1 VTAQAAAQVE
11 REDERATP
19 MMAQFLGIK
28 REHADYLLFYRMGDF
43 YELFFDDAVKASA
56 ALDIALTKRGKHN
69 EADIP
74 MCGVPVHSSESYL
87 LTLIRKGFKVAVCE
101 QVEDPAEARKRGA
114 KSVVAR
120 AVVRVV
126 TPGTL
131 TEDQLLTARRH
142 NYLAALARAAGAYAV
157 AWADISDG
165 SFHVAAVEPSMLQQM
180 LARIDPAELLVPDAL
195 ATEDQI
201 ASLVREMGA
210 RATLLPALKFDSSV
224 AERLLKS
231 QLNVAALDAF
241 GSFSRAEIAA
251 AGALL
256 GYLELTQKG
265 KLPALSPPRQ
275 QAQTHVMAMDAATR
289 RNLELVQTLAGEF
302 QGSLLANIDR
312 TLTAAGGRELAERL
326 LSPLTDVGAI
336 EARLDG
342 VDYFVR
348 NAGAR
353 DSTRGVLRRTPDM
366 ARALSRISVDRGGP
380 RDLGAVR
387 DALALAGVLSEA
399 VSRVGGGLSALPQSL
414 ALELK
419 WLAEAL
425 AAVRGLTMKLG
436 RVLGPDLPML
446 ARDGGFVAPGA
457 HERLDQARTLRDD
470 ARRVIVELEGRL
482 KDETGISSLKV
493 RHNGV
498 LGYHIEITSANAEK
512 LKTTEAGRAFI
523 HRQTTAQAQ
532 RHTNAALSELASKIA
547 DAAGEALGIELQ
559 IFDELVI
566 EVKAASGALG
576 EVAGVVARLDVL
588 AGLAELAVE
597 ADFVRPMI
605 VPGLAFKISRG
616 RHPGVEAALRREAQG
631 FVANDCDLSGDG
643 VGRLWLVTGP
653 NMAGKSTYLRQN
665 ALIAI
670 LAQAGSFVP
679 AASAEIGVVDRLFSR
694 VGAADDLARG
704 RSTFMVEMVETAAIL
719 NQATERSL
727 VILDEI
733 GRGTATFDG
742 LSIAWATVE
751 RLNGVNRSRTLFA
764 THYHELTGLAQ
775 RLDGVANVTVRVKEW
790 QGGIVFLHEVV
801 PGAADRSYGIQVA
814 KLAGL
819 PGDVLKRAQDVLHAL
834 ERGDSGRRAKTMVD
848 ELPLFAASAPSQA
861 LSHESEVEARLKVL
875 NVDELSPRDALQLLY
890 DLKALAKE

>member
-1 VTAQAAAQVE
+1 
-11 REDERATP
+11 
-19 MMAQFLGIK
+19 MMAQFLAIK

-69 EADIP
+69 DADIP
-74 MCGVPVHSSESYL
+74 MCGVPVHSAENYL

-101 QVEDPAEARKRGA
+101 QTEDPAEAKKRGS

-120 AVVRVV
+120 EVVRVV

-142 NYLAALARAAGAYAV
+142 NYLAALARVGGAYAL

-165 SFHVAAVEPSMLQQM
+165 SFHVTAIDAPLLLQT
-180 LARIDPAELLVPDAL
+180 LARIEPAELLVPDAL
-195 ATEDQI
+195 ASEEQI
-201 ASLVREMGA
+201 APLVREMGA
-210 RATLLPALKFDSSV
+210 RATLLPALKFDSAV
-224 AERLLKS
+224 GERLLKS

-275 QAQTHVMAMDAATR
+275 QPQTHVMAMDAATR
-289 RNLELVQTLAGEF
+289 RNLELVQTLGGEV
-302 QGSLLANIDR
+302 QGSLLAVIDR
-312 TLTAAGGRELAERL
+312 TLTAAGGRELSERIL
-326 LSPLTDVGAI
+326 APLTDVGAI

-342 VDYFVR
+342 VDYFAR
-348 NAGAR
+348 NAAAR
-353 DSTRGVLRRTPDM
+353 DTTRGVLRRMPDM

-380 RDLGAVR
+380 RDIGTIR
-387 DALALAGVLSEA
+387 DALGLAAVLAEA
-399 VSRVGGGLSALPQSL
+399 VARKDGALSALPQSL
-414 ALELK
+414 TRELK
-419 WLAEAL
+419 RLEEAGAAVNAL
-425 AAVRGLTMKLG
+425 AAKLG
-436 RVLGPDLPML
+436 RVLGLDLPL
-446 ARDGGFVAPGA
+446 FARDGGFVAAGA
-457 HERLDQARTLRDD
+457 HQRLDEARALRDD

-482 KDETGISSLKV
+482 KEETGISSLKV

-498 LGYHIEITSANAEK
+498 LGYHIEITAANAEK

-547 DAAGEALGIELQ
+547 DAAGEALAIELQ
-559 IFDELVI
+559 LFDQLV
-566 EVKAASGALG
+566 EDVKASSGALS
-576 EVAGVVARLDVL
+576 EIATVVARLDVL

-597 ADFVRPMI
+597 ADFVRPTI

-616 RHPGVEAALRREAQG
+616 RHPVVEAALKREAQG
-631 FVANDCDLSGDG
+631 FVANDCDLSANGA
-643 VGRLWLVTGP
+643 GRLWLVTGP
-653 NMAGKSTYLRQN
+653 NMAGKSTFLRQN

-704 RSTFMVEMVETAAIL
+704 RSTFMVEMVETATIL

-751 RLNGVNRSRTLFA
+751 RLNTVNRSRSLFA
-764 THYHELTGLAQ
+764 THYHELTGLSQ
-775 RLDGVANVTVRVKEW
+775 RLEGVANVTVRVKEW

-814 KLAGL
+814 RLAGL
-819 PGDVLKRAQDVLHAL
+819 PADVLKRAQEVLHAL

-848 ELPLFAASAPSQA
+848 ELPLFAAAAPAAQA
-861 LSHESEVEARLKVL
+861 LPQTSEVEARLKNV
-875 NVDELSPRDALQLLY
+875 NVDELSPRAALQLLY
-890 DLKALAKE
+890 DLKSLTKE

>member
-1 VTAQAAAQVE
+1 MSQVSAPQAE
-11 REDERATP
+11 REEGRATP
-19 MMAQFLGIK
+19 MMTQFLAIK

-69 EADIP
+69 DADIP

-101 QVEDPAEARKRGA
+101 QIEDPAEAKKRGS

-120 AVVRVV
+120 EVVRVV

-142 NYLAALARAAGAYAV
+142 NYLATLARAGGAYAL

-165 SFHVAAVEPSMLQQM
+165 SFHVTAVEPAMLLQT
-180 LARIDPAELLVPDAL
+180 LARIEPAELLVPDAL
-195 ATEDQI
+195 ATEEQI
-201 ASLVREMGA
+201 APLVREMGA

-224 AERLLKS
+224 GERLLKS
-231 QLNVAALDAF
+231 HLNVAALDAF

-289 RNLELVQTLAGEF
+289 RNLELVQTLSGEF
-302 QGSLLANIDR
+302 QGSLLAIIDR
-312 TLTAAGGRELAERL
+312 TLTAAGGRELSERL

-342 VDYFVR
+342 VDHFVGNTPSR
-348 NAGAR
+348 EA
-353 DSTRGVLRRTPDM
+353 TRGVLRRMPDM
-366 ARALSRISVDRGGP
+366 ARALSRLTVDRGGP
-380 RDLGAVR
+380 RDLGAVKN
-387 DALALAGVLSEA
+387 ALALANVLAQA
-399 VSRVGGGLSALPQSL
+399 VARNDGALSGLPQSL
-414 ALELK
+414 ARELK
-419 WLAEAL
+419 RLEETG
-425 AAVRGLTMKLG
+425 AAVRALSAKLDH
-436 RVLGPDLPML
+436 VLGPDLPML
-446 ARDGGFVAPGA
+446 ARDGGFVALGA
-457 HERLDQARTLRDD
+457 HERLDAARTLRDN

-482 KDETGISSLKV
+482 KDETGIGSLKV

-498 LGYHIEITSANAEK
+498 LGYHIEVTSANAEK

-532 RHTNAALSELASKIA
+532 RHTNAELSDLASKIA
-547 DAAGEALGIELQ
+547 DAAGEALAIELQ
-559 IFDELVI
+559 LFDQLVGD
-566 EVKAASGALG
+566 VKGASGALS
-576 EVAGVVARLDVL
+576 EIAGVVARLDVL
-588 AGLAELAVE
+588 AGLADLAVE
-597 ADFVRPMI
+597 ADFVRPSI
-605 VPGLAFKISRG
+605 ASGLAFKISRG
-616 RHPGVEAALRREAQG
+616 RHPVVEAALKRDAQG
-631 FVANDCDLSGDG
+631 FVANDCDLSGNG

-670 LAQAGSFVP
+670 LAQVGSFVP

-819 PGDVLKRAQDVLHAL
+819 PQDVLKRAQDVLHAL

-848 ELPLFAASAPSQA
+848 ELPLFAAAAPAQA
-861 LSHESEVEARLKVL
+861 PLQDSEVETRLKAL
-875 NVDELSPRDALQLLY
+875 NVDELSPRDAMQVLY
-890 DLKALAKE
+890 DLKALTKE

>member
-1 VTAQAAAQVE
+1 
-11 REDERATP
+11 
-19 MMAQFLGIK
+19 MMAQYLAIK
-28 REHADYLLFYRMGDF
+28 RDHADYLLFYRMGDF

-69 EADIP
+69 DADIA
-74 MCGVPVHSSESYL
+74 MCGVPVHSAEGYL

-101 QVEDPAEARKRGA
+101 QTEDPAEAKKRGS

-120 AVVRVV
+120 EVIRVV

-131 TEDQLLTARRH
+131 TEDQLLMARRH
-142 NYLAALARAAGAYAV
+142 NYLAALARAGGAYAL

-165 SFHVAAVEPSMLQQM
+165 AFHVTAVDASMLLQT
-180 LARIDPAELLVPDAL
+180 LARVEPAELLVPDAL
-195 ATEDQI
+195 ASEAQI
-201 ASLVREMGA
+201 APLVREMGV
-210 RATLLPALKFDSSV
+210 RATLLPALKFDSAV
-224 AERLLKS
+224 GERLLKS

-289 RNLELVQTLAGEF
+289 RNLELVQTLSGEF
-302 QGSLLANIDR
+302 QGSLLATIDR
-312 TLTAAGGRELAERL
+312 TLTAAGGRELAERIL
-326 LSPLTDVGAI
+326 APLTDVGTI

-348 NAGAR
+348 ATPAR
-353 DSTRGVLRRTPDM
+353 EATRGVLRRMPDM
-366 ARALSRISVDRGGP
+366 ARASSRINVDRGGP

-387 DALALAGVLSEA
+387 EALSLAQVLSEA
-399 VSRVGGGLSALPQSL
+399 VARKDAALSGLPQSL
-414 ALELK
+414 KRELK
-419 WLAEAL
+419 RLQETG
-425 AAVRGLTMKLG
+425 AAVAALSAKLS
-436 RVLGPDLPML
+436 RVLGPDLPLL
-446 ARDGGFVAPGA
+446 ARDGGFVATGA
-457 HERLDQARTLRDD
+457 HERLDQARGLRDD
-470 ARRVIVELEGRL
+470 ARRVVVELEGRL
-482 KDETGISSLKV
+482 KEETGIASLKV

-498 LGYHIEITSANAEK
+498 LGYHIEITAANAEK
-512 LKTTEAGRAFI
+512 LKTTEAGRSFI

-532 RHTNAALSELASKIA
+532 RHTNAELSELASKIA
-547 DAAGEALGIELQ
+547 DAAGEALAIELQ
-559 IFDELVI
+559 LFDELVAD
-566 EVKAASGALG
+566 VKAATAALG
-576 EVAGVVARLDVL
+576 EIAGVAARLDVL
-588 AGLAELAVE
+588 CGLAELAVE
-597 ADFVRPMI
+597 EDFVRPSI
-605 VPGLAFKISRG
+605 APGLAFKISRG
-616 RHPGVEAALRREAQG
+616 RHPVVEAALKRDAQG
-631 FVANDCDLSGDG
+631 FVANDIDLSPNGA
-643 VGRLWLVTGP
+643 GRLWLVTGP

-679 AASAEIGVVDRLFSR
+679 AAAAEIGIVDRLFSR

-751 RLNGVNRSRTLFA
+751 RLNSVNRSRSLFA

-819 PGDVLKRAQDVLHAL
+819 PADVLKRAQDVLHAL

-848 ELPLFAASAPSQA
+848 ELPLFAAAAPPAQSQPP
-861 LSHESEVEARLKVL
+861 ESVIEARLKGV
-875 NVDELSPRDALQLLY
+875 NVDELSPRAALQLLY
-890 DLKALAKE
+890 DLKALTKE

>member
-1 VTAQAAAQVE
+1 
-11 REDERATP
+11 
-19 MMAQFLGIK
+19 
-28 REHADYLLFYRMGDF
+28 MG
-43 YELFFDDAVKASA
+43 V
-56 ALDIALTKRGKHN
+56 
-69 EADIP
+69 
-74 MCGVPVHSSESYL
+74 
-87 LTLIRKGFKVAVCE
+87 
-101 QVEDPAEARKRGA
+101 
-114 KSVVAR
+114 
-120 AVVRVV
+120 
-126 TPGTL
+126 
-131 TEDQLLTARRH
+131 
-142 NYLAALARAAGAYAV
+142 
-157 AWADISDG
+157 
-165 SFHVAAVEPSMLQQM
+165 
-180 LARIDPAELLVPDAL
+180 
-195 ATEDQI
+195 
-201 ASLVREMGA
+201 
-210 RATLLPALKFDSSV
+210 RATLLPALKFDSAV
-224 AERLLKS
+224 GERLLKS

-289 RNLELVQTLAGEF
+289 RNLELVQTLSGEF
-302 QGSLLANIDR
+302 QGSLLATIDR
-312 TLTAAGGRELAERL
+312 TLTAAGGRELAERIL
-326 LSPLTDVGAI
+326 APLTDVGAI

-348 NAGAR
+348 ATPAR
-353 DSTRGVLRRTPDM
+353 EATRGVLRRMPDM

-387 DALALAGVLSEA
+387 EALSLAQVLSEA
-399 VSRVGGGLSALPQSL
+399 VARKDAALSGLPQSL
-414 ALELK
+414 KRELK
-419 WLAEAL
+419 RLQETG
-425 AAVRGLTMKLG
+425 AAVAALSAKLS
-436 RVLGPDLPML
+436 RVLGPDLPLL
-446 ARDGGFVAPGA
+446 ARDGGFVATGA
-457 HERLDQARTLRDD
+457 HERLDQARGLRDD
-470 ARRVIVELEGRL
+470 ARRVVVELEGRL
-482 KDETGISSLKV
+482 KEETGIASLKV

-498 LGYHIEITSANAEK
+498 LGYHIEITAANAEK
-512 LKTTEAGRAFI
+512 LKTTEAGRSFI

-532 RHTNAALSELASKIA
+532 RHTNAELSELASKIA
-547 DAAGEALGIELQ
+547 DAAGEALAIELQ
-559 IFDELVI
+559 LFDELVAD
-566 EVKAASGALG
+566 VKAATAALG
-576 EVAGVVARLDVL
+576 EIAGVAARLDVL
-588 AGLAELAVE
+588 CGLAELAVE
-597 ADFVRPMI
+597 EDFVRPSI
-605 VPGLAFKISRG
+605 APGLAFKISRG
-616 RHPGVEAALRREAQG
+616 RHPVVEAALKREAQG
-631 FVANDCDLSGDG
+631 FVANDIDLSPNGA
-643 VGRLWLVTGP
+643 GRLWLVTGP

-679 AASAEIGVVDRLFSR
+679 AAAAEIGIVDRLFSR

-751 RLNGVNRSRTLFA
+751 RLNSVNRSRSLFA

-819 PGDVLKRAQDVLHAL
+819 PADVLKRAQDVLHAL

-848 ELPLFAASAPSQA
+848 ELPLFAAAAPPAQSQPP
-861 LSHESEVEARLKVL
+861 ESVIEARLKGV
-875 NVDELSPRDALQLLY
+875 NVDELSPRAALQLLY
-890 DLKALAKE
+890 DLKALTKE